1 MWRVKTSKGS
11 TSESKQKEILE
22 FYEVLIVSLCFAIF
36 AHGFRH
42 TFSSFA
48 LKELNHKKNKDRS
61 TSLDSM
67 PMKKLIVIAQA
78 RMFSRSTSFPDNF
91 LNAKYIPE
99 TSINIPSKEGPHRQ
113 LSPSNRIIRSTSG
126 NDNVNSRSL
135 FDNIQQKKLA
145 AHGAN
150 AARRSFKDFLST
162 LTRTK
167 ESISRATRLAME
179 CAKFGI
185 AGEVMYDAFGVRLQA
200 GKQAKVLNQIVYE
213 LPSEHPLA
221 ETRPLRELLG
231 HTPPQVFAGEVL
243 GFAVAT
249 FIAMIA
255 GLGS

>member
-1 MWRVKTSKGS
+1 
-11 TSESKQKEILE
+11 
-22 FYEVLIVSLCFAIF
+22 
-36 AHGFRH
+36 
-42 TFSSFA
+42 
-48 LKELNHKKNKDRS
+48 
-61 TSLDSM
+61 M